1 MNRSLSPRRLLAAA
15 LLSASALCLEIA
27 LTRLLS
33 LLYFPPYVF
42 LVISMAILGIGI
54 GAALPALRPSL
65 IRADRLAHYC
75 LAAAAS
81 SLLLAGLCSTG
92 LPLHRPALLFV
103 ALTVPFAC
111 VGLGLSVLFS
121 LHAVRSRM
129 LYMADLLGAGLGAVL
144 AIPLLNRFGALN
156 VVLVAA
162 LGFAL
167 AAYYLSAGRGR
178 LATLL
183 GMAVCAAVL
192 GVNVGARWLEIDM
205 SALAAEKPIVS
216 ALSAGGKILDTRWDA
231 FARTDLVDPGA
242 GQPLRIYVD
251 GGAASVMPQP
261 ASSAQH
267 LRDIGFFPFATEQPA
282 RVFIV
287 GPGAGLDV
295 YFALQSQAQ
304 SITAVE
310 VNGASVD
317 MTRAMRSRNGAV
329 YDQPTVT
336 VLVDDG
342 RGALRRSND
351 QYDLI
356 FLSQVVSLAA
366 ERGGYALSENT
377 VYTTDAFSEYL
388 AHLTAGGQLALKLYD
403 EATLTRAV
411 STALAAL
418 RQQGKSDAQALGHLM
433 VFLDERAGSPLP
445 LLLVGAQPYT
455 EDDSLALGAIARSVG
470 FTPLLLPHVLI
481 QPPFDE
487 VAAGALTFSAT
498 IANAEVDYTPPTDD
512 RPYFFQFE
520 RGIPSSLQ
528 PLALMILLGA
538 LGLILLCLWLWRGSR
553 SVARSLSP
561 VYVALLGM
569 GFIALEIFA
578 IQQTRLFLGHP
589 TWAVALALFTFLVGG
604 GIGSG
609 LSQVRFRSLLS
620 RVPWLSPLLVVFLAM
635 LWHGLWSM
643 LSRELI
649 TATLSTRLLAAFVS
663 LLPLALCMGVPFPQ
677 ALAEIA
683 NLDRRGVAIAWSVN
697 GLATVAGSSAAVIL
711 SITVGFG
718 AVLWLGAAAYAL
730 AALNRLLM
738 RRAEPGF

>member
-1 MNRSLSPRRLLAAA
+1 MSLSPRHLLAAA
-15 LLSASALCLEIA
+15 VLSASALCLEIA

-42 LVISMAILGIGI
+42 LVLSLAILGIGI
-54 GAALPALRPSL
+54 GAALPALRPQL
-65 IRADRLAHYC
+65 LRPDRLAHYC
-75 LAAAAS
+75 LGAAAS
-81 SLLLAGLCSTG
+81 CLLLAVLCCTA
-92 LPLHRPALLFV
+92 LPLNMPALLFV
-103 ALTVPFAC
+103 ALTLPFAC
-111 VGLGLSVLFS
+111 VGLALSVLFS
-121 LHAVRSRM
+121 LHAAHSRL
-129 LYMADLLGAGLGAVL
+129 LYMGDLVGAGLGAVL
-144 AIPLLNRFGALN
+144 AIPLLNRFGALD
-156 VVLVAA
+156 VLLIAA

-167 AAYYLSAGRGR
+167 AAWYLSARRGR
-178 LATLL
+178 FVTLL
-183 GMAVCAAVL
+183 GMALCAAVF
-192 GVNVGARWLEIDM
+192 GVNVNARLLAIDM
-205 SALAAEKPIVS
+205 AALAAEKPIVS
-216 ALSAGGKILDTRWDA
+216 ALSAGGEILHTRWDA
-231 FARTDLVDPGA
+231 FARSDLVDPGA
-242 GQPLRIYVD
+242 GQSLRIYVD
-251 GGAASVMPQP
+251 GGAASVMPQL

-295 YFALQSQAQ
+295 YFALQSRAR

-317 MTRAMRSRNGAV
+317 ITRDQSSRNGAV
-329 YDQPTVT
+329 YDQPNVT

-351 QYDLI
+351 KYDLI

-366 ERGGYALSENT
+366 ERGGYALSENM
-377 VYTTDAFSEYL
+377 VYTADAFSEYL
-388 AHLTAGGQLALKLYD
+388 AHLTDGGQLALKLYD
-403 EATLTRAV
+403 EATLTRGL

-418 RQQGKSDAQALGHLM
+418 RRQGKSDAQALEHLM
-433 VFLDERAGSPLP
+433 VFLDERVGSPVP

-455 EDDSLALGAIARSVG
+455 EDDSLALGAIARRVG
-470 FTPLLLPHVLI
+470 FTPLLLPHVLL
-481 QPPFDE
+481 QPPLDE
-487 VAAGALTFSAT
+487 VAAGALTFSET
-498 IANAEVDYTPPTDD
+498 IANAGSDYSPPTDD

-528 PLALMILLGA
+528 PLALLILLGA
-538 LGLILLCLWLWRGSR
+538 LGLALLCLRLWRSSS

-561 VYVALLGM
+561 VYVGLLGM
-569 GFIALEIFA
+569 GFIALEIYA

-589 TWAVALALFTFLVGG
+589 TWAVALALLTFLVGG

-609 LSQVRFRSLLS
+609 LSQIRFRALLLRFPSLA
-620 RVPWLSPLLVVFLAM
+620 PTLVVILA
-635 LWHGLWSM
+635 LLWSALWSI

-649 TATLSTRLLAAFVS
+649 AATLSTRLLAAFVS

-683 NLDRRGVAIAWSVN
+683 TLDRRGVAIAWSVN
-697 GLATVAGSSAAVIL
+697 GLATVAGSVAAVIL

-718 AVLWLGAAAYAL
+718 AALWLGLAAYAL
-730 AALNRLLM
+730 AALTVLLM
-738 RRAEPGF
+738 RRSE